1 MRTIKTAVG
10 VVLGYLVF
18 LPLWYFFP
26 NPTGTVLDH
35 MNPLYTCL
43 AAVICM
49 QSSLEQTWN
58 QGLSR
63 LVGTMVGGLV
73 GILMLIPDWL
83 LEIPVLFALMMGCAV
98 VASIWICLLIR
109 RPSACAMASVLACV
123 ILFNHVGPERYYY
136 AASRILETAIGV
148 CITLVINWVLPDH
161 RMPKQEKA
169 PLEEGPGEKK
179 E

>member
-1 MRTIKTAVG
+1 MRTIKTAVA

-26 NPTGTVLDH
+26 HPTGTILDH

-49 QSSLEQTWN
+49 QSSLGQTWN

-63 LVGTMVGGLV
+63 LIGTIVGGLV
-73 GILMLIPDWL
+73 GILALIPDRL
-83 LEIPVLFALMMGCAV
+83 LEIQPLFAFMMGGAV
-98 VASIWICLLIR
+98 VVSIWVCLLIR
-109 RPSACAMASVLACV
+109 RPTACAMASVLACV

-136 AASRILETAIGV
+136 AISRILETAVGV
-148 CITLVINWVLPDH
+148 CITLVVNWVLPTH
-161 RMPKQEKA
+161 KLPEQEKA
-169 PLEEGPGEKK
+169 PPEEGPE
-179 E
+179 EEM